1 MKKKSGF
8 KLGGMNFGAGTG
20 IDESMMKEQGLMP
33 NQGNTGSGF
42 MKKDPKIK
50 KQLLDQLSKMK
61 DPMNSNRG
69 KSIANKLM
77 KDFGMSGDELD
88 SYA

>member
-1 MKKKSGF
+1 MKKRSGF
-8 KLGGMNFGAGTG
+8 KLGGMSFGAGTG
-20 IDESMMKEQGLMP
+20 AKAASMMEEQGIMP
-33 NQGNTGSGF
+33 KQGSGF

-69 KSIANKLM
+69 KAIANKLM

-88 SYA
+88 SFV

>member
-1 MKKKSGF
+1 MKKRSGF

-20 IDESMMKEQGLMP
+20 TDKSMMEEQGIMP
-33 NQGNTGSGF
+33 KQGSGF

-69 KSIANKLM
+69 KAIANKLM

-88 SYA
+88 SFV

>member
-1 MKKKSGF
+1 MKKRSGF

-20 IDESMMKEQGLMP
+20 TDENMMEEQGVMP
-33 NQGNTGSGF
+33 RQSSGF

-61 DPMNSNRG
+61 AKIENLKGFIFRK
-69 KSIANKLM
+69 KSETAQVVK
-77 KDFGMSGDELD
+77 EL
-88 SYA
+88 

>member
-1 MKKKSGF
+1 MKKRSGF

-20 IDESMMKEQGLMP
+20 TDENMMEEQGVMP
-33 NQGNTGSGF
+33 KQGSGF

-69 KSIANKLM
+69 KSILKELKKLKPGFNPEDHTM
-77 KDFGMSGDELD
+77 GQ
-88 SYA
+88 